1 MAQLDT
7 KMYGSRYIVPPAKI
21 LFFRAHGWVTLDDV
35 VSPAETARIR
45 AIAED
50 MVAGRID
57 TRQSRADLGAH
68 APRVISGSENI
79 IQIAW
84 PSDLTSLLDE
94 NEAIQAARTLSEQL
108 YGDAPGSW
116 ALDMNQLLIKSPHT
130 LTDTPLHQDQS
141 YYIALPDPR
150 GVNVWLAL
158 QDVSEEMGCL
168 QFEDS
173 PLTAPAEMRT
183 HFPAGRGN
191 GALTCGEPDF
201 AVLTPAPIKAGSVT
215 VHSQMTPHYAR
226 GNATDAARFAYVVQT
241 RPSAAVREAR
251 LRGFDHGRMKGNV
264 PRDANNDAGGGGS
277 GSTS

>member
-1 MAQLDT
+1 ML
-7 KMYGSRYIVPPAKI
+7 GSRYTVPPEKVQ
-21 LFFRAHGWVTLDDV
+21 FYRAHGWVILDDV

-50 MVAGRID
+50 MVSGRID

-68 APRVISGSENI
+68 APQIISGAENI

-116 ALDMNQLLIKSPHT
+116 ALDMNQLLIKSPRT
-130 LTDTPLHQDQS
+130 MTDTPLHQDQS
-141 YYIALPDPR
+141 YYIPLPDPR
-150 GVNVWLAL
+150 GVNVWVAL

-173 PLTAPAEMRT
+173 PLDAPAKMRT
-183 HFPAGRGN
+183 HWPAGRGN

-201 AVLTPAPIKAGSVT
+201 TSLTPAPIRAGSVT
-215 VHSQMTPHYAR
+215 VHSQLTPHYAL
-226 GNATDAARFAYVVQT
+226 GNATDTARYAYVVQT
-241 RPSAAVREAR
+241 RPSASVRDAR
-251 LRGFDHGRMKGNV
+251 IRGFDHGRMKGNV
-264 PRDANNDAGGGGS
+264 PRDVNNDAGGPGG
-277 GSTS
+277 GAL